1 MSHFTVLV
9 RVPATVAASELE
21 GEVKKLLAPYCEQC
35 EGEEAALYCVFKD
48 TEDESR
54 KRYETESVEMV
65 VLGGQLRY
73 THSDEAKQIRMDLA
87 RAMGF
92 SIDTLFLVTNEAR
105 DKIDAAF
112 HERVEHVVVPHTK
125 RYATFDEYMRDYRGE
140 ERDEKT
146 GRYGYHHNPHAKWD
160 WWAIGGRWRG
170 LLMIRV
176 PDRFSE
182 IDVGIERPPVEAGLG
197 EVSWVFDRKYH
208 EGPVPGSRAEVDYC
222 RIRDLDWSRIDK
234 EARERAARFWAE
246 VDDFLAGKEFD
257 HRDAVRDTMLALGVL
272 ECRDADE
279 LDGSEFW
286 KWKWPRQNKPGVDR
300 FDVVAEKPNREELDA
315 RVLAHH
321 FPVSTF
327 ARLDASGWKERG
339 EMGWFGCSSDTPES
353 NEAHDKE
360 FPEWLRSGDAGDW
373 VVVVDCHI

>member
-1 MSHFTVLV
+1 MSHFTVMV
-9 RVPATVAASELE
+9 RVPADVDASDLE
-21 GEVKKLLAPYCEQC
+21 DEVTKLLAPFNEQC
-35 EGEEAALYCVFKD
+35 DVEEASLYCVFND

-54 KRYETESVEMV
+54 KKYETESIEMV
-65 VLGGQLRY
+65 MLDGQLRY
-73 THSDEAKQIRMDLA
+73 THSDEVKQIQMKIAGEL
-87 RAMGF
+87 G
-92 SIDTLFLVTNEAR
+92 IDVTSPFFIPSEAR

-112 HERVEHVVVPHTK
+112 RERVEHVTVPHTK
-125 RYATFDEYMRDYRGE
+125 RYATFDEYMRDYEGD

-146 GRYGYHHNPHAKWD
+146 GRYGYYHNPNAKWD

-170 LLMIRV
+170 LLMVRA

-208 EGPVPGSRAEVDYC
+208 EGPLPGSSAEVDYC

-234 EARERAARFWAE
+234 EARERAAKFWAE
-246 VDDFLAGKEFD
+246 VDDFLAGKEFTYGAGP
-257 HRDAVRDTMLALGVL
+257 RDAMLALGML
-272 ECRDADE
+272 SCRDADE

-286 KWKWPRQNKPGVDR
+286 KSKWPRQNRPGVDR
-300 FDVVAEKPNREELDA
+300 FDVVAKKPNREELDA
-315 RVLAHH
+315 RVIAHH

-339 EMGWFGCSSDTPES
+339 EMGWFGYSTDTPES
-353 NEAHDKE
+353 NEAHDKA
-360 FPEWLRSGDAGDW
+360 FPEWLKSGDSGDW